1 MTADERI
8 NALLERAGSPL
19 MFVANPELHTVQSDA
34 IYDTLEDCIEAI
46 VKDRTRGLYDT
57 IDRLEIALHNVL
69 NERDAAIADIP
80 RDCKTCKHKL
90 RPPVLVAD
98 TIYYCYNFGC
108 RNISGVYTGWEW
120 RGVPDKEDA

>member
-19 MFVANPELHTVQSDA
+19 MFVANPELHTVQKEP

-46 VKDRTRGLYDT
+46 VKDRTRGLCDT

-69 NERDAAIADIP
+69 NERDQLLKDVSGIC
-80 RDCKTCKHKL
+80 DCCTFAKL
-90 RPPVLVAD
+90 SGSMEPCHSCSLP
-98 TIYYCYNFGC
+98 NG
-108 RNISGVYTGWEW
+108 ISGFQW
-120 RGVPDKEDA
+120 RGVPDKEGEA